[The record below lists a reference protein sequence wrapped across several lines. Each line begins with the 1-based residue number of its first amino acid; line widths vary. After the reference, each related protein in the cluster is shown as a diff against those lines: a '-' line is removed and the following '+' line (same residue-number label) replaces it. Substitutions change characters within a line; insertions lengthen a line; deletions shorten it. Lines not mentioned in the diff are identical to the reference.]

1 MGFIY
6 PRAIFTPEKLYIR
19 VKSIRAIIVDD
30 EASAIEALTLLIRK
44 FTPELTIIGTAH
56 NVPDAIALIQ
66 QNRPDLVFL
75 DIEMPG
81 KNGFELLQAFD
92 PPFFDI
98 VFSTAHLHYA
108 IRAIRFAALDFLL
121 KPVDPV
127 ELMQLVKRKLKQQTT
142 LSPEQVQASKP
153 IFTGENPE
161 LIALPTQT
169 GFLFRPISSIVRMEA
184 DNNYTRIYFDQEAPV
199 LVSKTLKNF
208 EEILPESQ
216 FLRIHRSHIIRVK
229 EVREFLRAK
238 TPSVILA
245 DGTELPVAND
255 KKDALFHR
263 LLSPS

>member
-1 MGFIY
+1 M
-6 PRAIFTPEKLYIR
+6 
-19 VKSIRAIIVDD
+19 IVDD
-30 EASAIEALTLLIRK
+30 EVSAIEALSLLIQK
-44 FTPELTIIGTAH
+44 FTPEVEIVGTAQ

-66 QNRPDLVFL
+66 QTHPDLVFL

-92 PPFFDI
+92 PPQFDI

-127 ELMQLVKRKLKQQTT
+127 ELMQLVKRKLKQQTILT
-142 LSPEQVQASKP
+142 PEQISASKP
-153 IFTGENPE
+153 IFSGENPE

-169 GFLFRPISSIVRMEA
+169 GFLFRPIGTIIRMEA
-184 DNNYTRIYFDQEAPV
+184 DNNYTRIYFEQESPV

-208 EEILPESQ
+208 EEILPETL

-229 EVREFLRAK
+229 EVREFVRAK

-245 DGTELPVAND
+245 DGTELPVASD